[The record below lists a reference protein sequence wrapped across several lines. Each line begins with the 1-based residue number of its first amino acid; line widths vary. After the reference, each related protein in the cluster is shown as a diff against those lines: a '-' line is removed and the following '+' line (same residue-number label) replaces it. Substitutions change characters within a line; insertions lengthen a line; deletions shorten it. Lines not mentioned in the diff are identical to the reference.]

1 LATYGVNQAIQ
12 KDLCQKMLPG
22 EYVTD
27 LVGDSGNK
35 EHTKL
40 SALVMK
46 ELPEELITFCGSK

>member
-1 LATYGVNQAIQ
+1 
-12 KDLCQKMLPG
+12 MLPG

-46 ELPEELITFCGSK
+46 ELPEELITFFGSK